1 MKKLTK
7 EEIERIYRER
17 IDAESLRPETEE
29 EKAGAKRNY
38 EEAMKY
44 AKKMREEQGLDY

>member
-38 EEAMKY
+38 E
-44 AKKMREEQGLDY
+44 